1 MAGESGRR
9 CDARGGQEQGIRG
22 WQALGRGV
30 GAILSTRRITGALRR
45 NVPCHDA
52 LLQSSLLLL
61 WAEGPE
67 GRMLSVGEWSSLRD
81 DDMLGL
87 AVLVEMERSRRIQD

>member
-52 LLQSSLLLL
+52 LTKFTP
-61 WAEGPE
+61 AAV
-67 GRMLSVGEWSSLRD
+67 GRGARGEDALCW
-81 DDMLGL
+81 G
-87 AVLVEMERSRRIQD
+87 VELTER